1 MFADKEQAGEDAE
14 EEETNSV
21 FSWEQSEERPRSRG
35 IWGMWMF
42 KKGNEKWGV
51 KVNALQLKVMNED

>member
-14 EEETNSV
+14 EEETNSM

-42 KKGNEKWGV
+42 KKGNEK
-51 KVNALQLKVMNED
+51 